1 MPDRGGAPADPRLF
15 IRQQQR
21 AIQDFCERLDE
32 HLPSYSYVPLS
43 TDEQRVLVMQSRLYN
58 ELRAAE
64 VFGAWLASTPDLE
77 IKRHLADACHE
88 EMQHA
93 ELLERRIEGMG
104 AKALD
109 YGPPPEQVA
118 LFHTMQNLETISE
131 RLAAFQL
138 AGEAVAAHLIR
149 RALAAETVP
158 EWIRAPYR
166 RIIEDEAEH
175 GSEPARMLERYATT
189 GEQQRL
195 VRRGVSL
202 GLSLRQRYFDAL
214 DEMVFSGVRW

>member
-1 MPDRGGAPADPRLF
+1 MVGIQLLEPARF
-15 IRQQQR
+15 IQQQR
-21 AIQDFCERLDE
+21 QLIQDFCERLDSR
-32 HLPSYSYVPLS
+32 LPSYSYVPLT
-43 TDEQRVLVMQSRLYN
+43 TDDQRVLVMQSRLHN

-64 VFGAWLASTPDLE
+64 VFGAWLATTDDLE
-77 IKRHLADACHE
+77 VKHHLAEACHE
-88 EMQHA
+88 EIGHA
-93 ELLERRIEGMG
+93 QLLLQRIEGMG
-104 AKALD
+104 ADPMD

-118 LFHTMQNLETISE
+118 LFHTMRNLETVAE

-149 RALAAETVP
+149 RSLESDTVP
-158 EWIRAPYR
+158 DWIKAPYR

-175 GSEPARMLERYATT
+175 GSEPARMLERHATT
-189 GEQQRL
+189 ADAQRL

-214 DEMVFSGVRW
+214 DEMVFAGVRW

>member
-1 MPDRGGAPADPRLF
+1 MTDTTNLVVEPAVF
-15 IRQQQR
+15 IEQQSKLVD
-21 AIQDFCERLDE
+21 AFCQTLDD
-32 HLPSYSYVPLS
+32 HLPSYSYVPLR
-43 TDEQRVLVMQSRLYN
+43 TDAQRVLVMQSRLYN

-64 VFGAWLASTPDLE
+64 VFGAWLGTTPDLE
-77 IKRHLADACHE
+77 VKKHLAESCHE
-88 EMQHA
+88 ELTHA
-93 ELLERRIEGMG
+93 GLLLTRIEAMG
-104 AKALD
+104 AEPLA

-118 LFHTMQNLETISE
+118 LFHTMQNLETTAE

-149 RALAAETVP
+149 RSLESEAVP
-158 EWIRAPYR
+158 EWIKTPYR

-175 GSEPARMLERYATT
+175 ASKPARMLERHATT
-189 GEQQRL
+189 LDEQRL
-195 VRRGVSL
+195 IRRGVSL